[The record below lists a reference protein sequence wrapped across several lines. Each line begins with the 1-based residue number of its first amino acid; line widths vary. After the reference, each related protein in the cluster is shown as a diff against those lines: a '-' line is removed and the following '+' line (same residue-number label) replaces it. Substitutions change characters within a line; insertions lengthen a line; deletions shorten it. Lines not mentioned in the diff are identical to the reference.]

1 MNAVAGINR
10 LFSNLFGQGGAL
22 SDEQNIS
29 KGLPPS
35 PGSAAMPTVDAQRS
49 GIRFG
54 EFLAALDALPAE
66 ELAGTLMA
74 SKQLGIPLGRTLVV
88 RRLVSNEDLG
98 RLLEF
103 HGLYRR
109 GLCDFEHI
117 REAFQLSKTK
127 GLNVKE
133 SLAAIGLS
141 VDEIESVR
149 LGELLLAAQLIE
161 VEQLNN
167 ALSLQNLCGLPL
179 GRVLCIHFNFPAEII
194 DAALNFQTHI
204 RQKAISYAEA
214 VDHLKIM
221 PLSMDADIS
230 MKPVI
235 ELDLQDLLIAG
246 RVCSEADVQTATNF
260 ALANNLPLEKV
271 LCGFNWID
279 PVLVSATLGLN
290 KLVDGGYVTGHEAVN
305 FLINADLSK
314 RDGGGKTGDSEKL
327 NLHKFLLAC
336 GFLTPPDIKEI
347 AKLIVSRKGEFGE
360 IIGRTIDDT
369 TPKEDLQKMV
379 FLCFSNDAQ
388 FADLLTRMFGSDELV
403 ITHARNLV
411 DLLAI
416 NGASVE
422 QAILSFA
429 SIRRDVARFSSAS
442 R

>member
-1 MNAVAGINR
+1 MP
-10 LFSNLFGQGGAL
+10 
-22 SDEQNIS
+22 NI
-29 KGLPPS
+29 
-35 PGSAAMPTVDAQRS
+35 DAQRS

-88 RRLVSNEDLG
+88 RRLISNEDLG

-117 REAFQLSKTK
+117 REAFQLSTER

-149 LGELLLAAQLIE
+149 LGELLLAAQLID

-179 GRVLCIHFNFPAEII
+179 GRVLCIHFNFPPEII
-194 DAALNFQTHI
+194 EAALGFQTNI
-204 RQKAISYAEA
+204 RQKATSYAEA

-221 PLSMDADIS
+221 PLAMSADMA
-230 MKPVI
+230 MKPAI

-246 RVCSEADVQTATNF
+246 KVCSEADVQTATNF
-260 ALANNLPLEKV
+260 ALANNLPLEQV

-279 PVLVSATLGLN
+279 PALVSATLGLS
-290 KLVDGGYVTGHEAVN
+290 KLVDGGYVTGQEAVN
-305 FLINADLSK
+305 FLVNADLSK
-314 RDGGGKTGDSEKL
+314 RDGGVRIGNGEKL

-347 AKLIVSRKGEFGE
+347 AKLIISRKREFGE
-360 IIGRTIDDT
+360 IMGCTIDDT
-369 TPKEDLQKMV
+369 TTKEDLQKLV
-379 FLCFSNDAQ
+379 FNCFSNDAQ
-388 FADLLTRMFGSDELV
+388 FAELLTRMFGSDELV

-411 DLLAI
+411 DLLSI
-416 NGASVE
+416 NGATVE

-429 SIRRDVARFSSAS
+429 SIRRDVARFSSTS
-442 R
+442 GKR

>member
-1 MNAVAGINR
+1 
-10 LFSNLFGQGGAL
+10 
-22 SDEQNIS
+22 
-29 KGLPPS
+29 
-35 PGSAAMPTVDAQRS
+35 MPNVDAPRS

-54 EFLAALDALPAE
+54 EFLAALDALPAD
-66 ELAGTLMA
+66 ELAGTLLA

-117 REAFQLSKTK
+117 REAFQLSKDK

-149 LGELLLAAQLIE
+149 LGELLLAAQLVD

-167 ALSLQNLCGLPL
+167 ALSLQDLCGLPL

-221 PLSMDADIS
+221 PLSMSTDIS
-230 MKPVI
+230 LKPVI

-260 ALANNLPLEKV
+260 ALANNLPLEQV

-279 PVLVSATLGLN
+279 PALVSATLGLS

-305 FLINADLSK
+305 FLINADLNK
-314 RDGGGKTGDSEKL
+314 KDGIRTADGEKL

-347 AKLIVSRKGEFGE
+347 AKLIISRKKEFGE
-360 IIGRTIDDT
+360 IVNRTIDDT
-369 TPKEDLQKMV
+369 TSKEDLQKMV
-379 FLCFSNDAQ
+379 FQCFANDGH
-388 FADLLTRMFGSDELV
+388 FAELLTRMFGSDELV

-429 SIRRDVARFSSAS
+429 SIRRDVARFSNSS